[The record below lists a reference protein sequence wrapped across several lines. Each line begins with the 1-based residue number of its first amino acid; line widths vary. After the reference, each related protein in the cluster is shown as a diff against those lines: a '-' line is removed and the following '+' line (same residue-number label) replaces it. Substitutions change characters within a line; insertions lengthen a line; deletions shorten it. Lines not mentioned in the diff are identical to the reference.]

1 MEPERISN
9 LGRADVT
16 WNRARIARLTSG
28 FPSPAETFAEARLD
42 LHAFVVRHEEAT
54 FFLQMEGD
62 AMRETIVPGDIL
74 VVDRSLSP
82 TPKAIVVATVAGEFL
97 VRRYQPTEHRWLLAD
112 NTQFAPIPLDRFE
125 GAAIWGVVTFLVR
138 REQTTG

>member
-9 LGRADVT
+9 LGRADLK
-16 WNRARIARLTSG
+16 WSRARITQLTSG
-28 FPSPAETFAEARLD
+28 FPSPAETFAESRFD

-62 AMRETIVPGDIL
+62 AMRPSIQPGDIL

-82 TPKAIVVATVAGEFL
+82 SSDAIVVAAVAGEFL
-97 VRRYQPTEHRWLLAD
+97 MRRYQPDTEHLWLVAD
-112 NTQFAPIPLDRFE
+112 NTQFAPIPLDRYD
-125 GAAIWGVVTFLVR
+125 GAEIWGVVTFLVR
-138 REQTTG
+138 RERA

>member
-9 LGRADVT
+9 LGRADPK

-42 LHAFVVRHEEAT
+42 LHAFVVRHEEST

-62 AMRETIVPGDIL
+62 AMRESIQPGDIL

-82 TPKAIVVATVAGEFL
+82 KPNAIVVAAVAGEFI
-97 VRRYQPTEHRWLLAD
+97 VRRYQPDEEHRWLIAD
-112 NTQFAPIPLDRFE
+112 NTQFAPIPLERYA
-125 GAAIWGVVTFLVR
+125 GAEIWGVVTFLVR
-138 REQTTG
+138 REQT